1 MAAHSHGM
9 AGSGEATAS
18 WPYRLTLRASVAST
32 APSARERRDGKDAR
46 IAGRVE
52 RHLRRGQP
60 WRRWKK
66 TAIPPLPKLKWT
78 DGGVEEIEEI
88 TARLPTDWATR
99 FRSGERARRR
109 RRSVGNGGAAALLLR
124 SYRRAEEMEMGLVSW
139 WTGALG
145 ELKSWLAMPGHPR
158 CMAA

>member
-1 MAAHSHGM
+1 MAVHGHGM

-32 APSARERRDGKDAR
+32 APSARERRDGKDVR

-66 TAIPPLPKLKWT
+66 TVIPPLPKLKWT
-78 DGGVEEIEEI
+78 DGGVEVEEI
-88 TARLPTDWATR
+88 TAKPQTSWATR
-99 FRSGERARRR
+99 FHGGKRAR
-109 RRSVGNGGAAALLLR
+109 
-124 SYRRAEEMEMGLVSW
+124 
-139 WTGALG
+139 
-145 ELKSWLAMPGHPR
+145 
-158 CMAA
+158 